1 MTREQYLEHL
11 FKSYSEGRISDEAY
25 DQALMNIDN
34 FVED

>member
-11 FKSYSEGRISDEAY
+11 FEAYNEGRISDEAY
-25 DQALMNIDN
+25 DQALMNMDE